1 MSALKDRLRRE
12 IDEPSIKEM
21 RPGTGLLAVMAVAA
35 LAAGVGFVVYRRRRR
50 RSLVKRLQDVLPE
63 MDDVRAILKR
73 PLERAVKVL

>member
-1 MSALKDRLRRE
+1 MSAMRDRLRRE
-12 IDEPSIKEM
+12 IDQPSIKEL

-50 RSLVKRLQDVLPE
+50 RSLVKRLQDALPE
-63 MDDVRAILKR
+63 MDEVRAILKR